1 LACPIAVAEAGVAR
15 REKLDLERGR
25 DCIAE
30 SVAVMPGCSRDR
42 DIGGIS
48 MSTLGPD
55 QSQQVALTGKQLA
68 LIVYILY
75 LVAYFTGITAVIGV
89 IIAHVQIGSADPL
102 LASHYRFQIRTFWI
116 GVLYLV
122 IGTIL
127 TMVLIGIAV
136 LLWWFIWSL
145 VRNIKGVLAL
155 NENKPIA
162 NPASWLFG

>member
-1 LACPIAVAEAGVAR
+1 
-15 REKLDLERGR
+15 
-25 DCIAE
+25 
-30 SVAVMPGCSRDR
+30 
-42 DIGGIS
+42 

-55 QSQQVALTGKQLA
+55 QSQQPALTGKQLA
-68 LIVYILY
+68 LIIYILY

-122 IGTIL
+122 IGAIL
-127 TMVLIGIAV
+127 TVVLVGIAV
-136 LLWWFIWSL
+136 LFWWFVWSL

-155 NENKPIA
+155 NENKPIV

>member
-1 LACPIAVAEAGVAR
+1 
-15 REKLDLERGR
+15 
-25 DCIAE
+25 
-30 SVAVMPGCSRDR
+30 
-42 DIGGIS
+42 
-48 MSTLGPD
+48 MSSLGPD
-55 QSQQVALTGKQLA
+55 QSQQPALTGKQLA

-75 LVAYFTGITAVIGV
+75 FVAYFTGITAVIGV

-116 GVLYLV
+116 GILYLV

-127 TMVLIGIAV
+127 TVVLVGIAV